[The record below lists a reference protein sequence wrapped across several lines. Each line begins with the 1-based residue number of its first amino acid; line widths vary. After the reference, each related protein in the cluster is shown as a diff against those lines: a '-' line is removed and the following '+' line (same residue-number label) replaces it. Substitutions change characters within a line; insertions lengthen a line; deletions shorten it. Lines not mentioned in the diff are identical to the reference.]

1 MKVSIVF
8 CHYKTGMMSA
18 YTIAQLLKYKGRH
31 EIEIIVVDNCADDS
45 SKEYFAPFVNEIIYV
60 PYPSDRIQSHGMGIE
75 YALEN
80 GFISNEHFIT
90 IESDSFP
97 TQEGWLDY
105 YFNLIDNGYEM
116 AGSHLKLSGGSYIHP
131 CGAFYSQS
139 LWQEAKRYCD
149 SIEYRYFPNLAMRD
163 NFANHV
169 MIHKR
174 LLQNVF
180 DAPEDY
186 LELAP
191 EYRNNTVQMM
201 KEKEAYYRPMAT
213 GVFHN
218 GMGIRQESV
227 KTYGFRT
234 IETEAAMAILDNKMP
249 IIGRVGQ
256 EPGQWLTYYAYAT
269 GKKVFQIPTE
279 TKWIPG
285 KENQQQE
292 YTKMEN
298 GFTHLWGISAYHDFE
313 GGDAEITQIKRSTPE
328 ELYNSLPNH
337 QKI

>member
-1 MKVSIVF
+1 MRVSIVF
-8 CHYKTGMMSA
+8 CHFRTGMMSA

-60 PYPSDRIQSHGMGIE
+60 PYPLDRIQSHGVGIE

-80 GFISNEHFIT
+80 GFVSNEYFIT

-97 TQEGWLDY
+97 TKEGWLDY

-139 LWQEAKRYCD
+139 LWEEAKKYCD

-163 NFANHV
+163 GFANHV

-174 LLQNVF
+174 ILQQVMENP
-180 DAPEDY
+180 DDY
-186 LELAP
+186 LELAS
-191 EYRNNTVQMM
+191 EYQNNTMQVM
-201 KEKEAYYRPMAT
+201 KEKDAYYRPVVAP
-213 GVFHN
+213 FHN
-218 GMGIRQESV
+218 GMGMREESV

-234 IETEAAMAILDNKMP
+234 IESEAPMVILDNKMP
-249 IIGRVGQ
+249 IIKRVGY
-256 EPGQWLTYYAYAT
+256 EPGQWLTAYAYGT